1 MTQAFNLSGTFYFC
15 WYPKFTQD
23 YLPYPIYEYI
33 HNLYWQIQYEPVIL
47 PTFRTQAFMNQDMII
62 LQMQGTFIDG
72 DLMTMA
78 WPGLSYADCNP
89 SNFMGATY
97 TYNNSAWPG
106 LWMGYDTGIR
116 GILNTNMDQ
125 LQLCWKPGAASAPS
139 VYIRLKLVDTSAYTM
154 RIF

>member
-1 MTQAFNLSGTFYFC
+1 
-15 WYPKFTQD
+15 
-23 YLPYPIYEYI
+23 
-33 HNLYWQIQYEPVIL
+33 
-47 PTFRTQAFMNQDMII
+47 MNQDMII